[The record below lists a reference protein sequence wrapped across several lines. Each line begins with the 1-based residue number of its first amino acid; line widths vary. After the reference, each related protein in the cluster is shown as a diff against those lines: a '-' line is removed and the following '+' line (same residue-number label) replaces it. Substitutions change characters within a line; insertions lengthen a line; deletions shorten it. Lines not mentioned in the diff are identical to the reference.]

1 MAISL
6 SQTEM
11 RNLHDESHKV
21 YYHPKIGLYTVH
33 WIETGNNDYP
43 VIKPIDPVDLFRT
56 RD

>member
-1 MAISL
+1 ML
-6 SQTEM
+6 GQTEM
-11 RNLHDESHKV
+11 RELHLEAGNKV
-21 YYHPKIGLYTVH
+21 YYHPKIGLYTVT

>member
-1 MAISL
+1 MSL
-6 SQTEM
+6 SQAEM

-21 YYHPKIGLYTVH
+21 YYHPKIGLYTVT